1 MFPRQNTPGSGMPPF
16 LASPARR
23 HCQSSSSSSCRPAFH
38 GELGTGGGVRDH
50 HRAVGRQGRGDFPT
64 VDSVPPDG
72 NRDWP
77 GQYVDVRAAP
87 RSTFKIIQLARR
99 DAVQTAVPMKSQTHN
114 IQIARFLICLPR
126 TNGGFCSLFFLNET
140 DLPS

>member
-1 MFPRQNTPGSGMPPF
+1 
-16 LASPARR
+16 
-23 HCQSSSSSSCRPAFH
+23 
-38 GELGTGGGVRDH
+38 
-50 HRAVGRQGRGDFPT
+50 VGRQGRGDFPT

-140 DLPS
+140 DLPSWNACIWKPQDLKHSFDFFTCKNDLHQYSCF